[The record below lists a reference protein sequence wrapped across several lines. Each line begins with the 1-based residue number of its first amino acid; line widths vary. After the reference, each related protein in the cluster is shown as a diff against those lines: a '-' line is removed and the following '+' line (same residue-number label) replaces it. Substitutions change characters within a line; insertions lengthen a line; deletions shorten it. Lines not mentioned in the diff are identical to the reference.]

1 MADVSQD
8 QGGTVPRRPVLRP
21 FSGNPRG
28 AGQGPLKALGA
39 RRIAVAP
46 FAHVP
51 EGGSAEAVT
60 ASATPPG
67 VEASAEASVERVF
80 APDAATALTSVET
93 ALEIEGT
100 NSTAPDLAAVDE
112 STAVAEGGF
121 SSALDVESLSERQ
134 EAPSEWA
141 AESVAFG
148 SAADEEVAPASQ
160 SAEWSASIEPI
171 VDVAA
176 VEQVAEVASESA
188 VESLAPTELATLDSG
203 VAEGA
208 VNGSRAI
215 DARQD
220 SEEVSAPAGRFA
232 EQGEWRDAGI
242 ENANVGATVY
252 EAEFASLAVE
262 SNELASAEL
271 ASAELASAEL
281 ASPELSSPE
290 PASVELALPEVAAAV
305 VDERPV
311 EFANDFVLDDEAY
324 AALDDSAYAAPDDSA
339 YAAPDDSAYAALDDG
354 AYVALDESECSALN
368 VGGYETP
375 DDESEIVSEVAAVS
389 AGQDEP
395 VEVGDVDAGAF
406 EDVSA
411 TALLDAAAP
420 LAPIEAA
427 SDGLAEVQAPVAP
440 DAVAAE
446 SIEAVASETETTET
460 ELAGAAAAWDGQSES
475 VLMPAPSAEMS
486 PEKAKGTGAAAWSVD
501 PVNDT
506 VTATESSAA
515 VASSLLDAELDRFS
529 LAPEEV
535 VAMPTP
541 IPGLES
547 LMGDGVVAGVQS
559 TGAWIAAGP
568 SLEREGDDDAP
579 ESQADVDLRA
589 FVARSQS
596 QAHILAT
603 LEAVAR
609 RVRGGEIVPTTDAGA
624 SPEAVLASV
633 LSSLLSARP

>member
-51 EGGSAEAVT
+51 EGGSDEAVT
-60 ASATPPG
+60 ASATPRG

-232 EQGEWRDAGI
+232 EQGEWRGAGI

-281 ASPELSSPE
+281 ASPELTSPELSSPE

-324 AALDDSAYAAPDDSA
+324 AALDDSAYAEPDDSA
-339 YAAPDDSAYAALDDG
+339 YATLDDG

-427 SDGLAEVQAPVAP
+427 SDGLAEVQASVAP

-460 ELAGAAAAWDGQSES
+460 ELAGAAAAWDGESES

-486 PEKAKGTGAAAWSVD
+486 PEMAKGTGAAAWSVD
-501 PVNDT
+501 PVNET

>member
-51 EGGSAEAVT
+51 EGGSDEAVT
-60 ASATPPG
+60 ASATPRG

-134 EAPSEWA
+134 EAPNEWA

-160 SAEWSASIEPI
+160 SVEWTASIEPI

-232 EQGEWRDAGI
+232 EQGEWRGAGI

-271 ASAELASAEL
+271 ASADLASAEL
-281 ASPELSSPE
+281 ASPELTSPELSSPE

-324 AALDDSAYAAPDDSA
+324 AALDDSAYAEPDDSA
-339 YAAPDDSAYAALDDG
+339 YATLDDG

-375 DDESEIVSEVAAVS
+375 DDESEIVSAVAAVS

-427 SDGLAEVQAPVAP
+427 SDGLAEVQASVAP

-460 ELAGAAAAWDGQSES
+460 ELASAAAAWDGESES

-486 PEKAKGTGAAAWSVD
+486 PEMAKGTGAAAWSVD

>member
-51 EGGSAEAVT
+51 EGGSDEAVT

-134 EAPSEWA
+134 EAPNEWA

-220 SEEVSAPAGRFA
+220 SEEVSAPARRFA
-232 EQGEWRDAGI
+232 EQGEWRGAGI

-324 AALDDSAYAAPDDSA
+324 AALDDSAYAEPDDSA
-339 YAAPDDSAYAALDDG
+339 YATLDDG
-354 AYVALDESECSALN
+354 AYVALDERECSALN

-375 DDESEIVSEVAAVS
+375 DDESEIVSAVAAVS

-427 SDGLAEVQAPVAP
+427 SDGLAEVQASVAP

-460 ELAGAAAAWDGQSES
+460 ERAGAAAAWDGESES

-486 PEKAKGTGAAAWSVD
+486 PEMAKGTGAAAWSVD
-501 PVNDT
+501 PVNET

>member
-339 YAAPDDSAYAALDDG
+339 YAALDDG

-446 SIEAVASETETTET
+446 TIEAVASETETTET
-460 ELAGAAAAWDGQSES
+460 ELASAAAA
-475 VLMPAPSAEMS
+475 
-486 PEKAKGTGAAAWSVD
+486 
-501 PVNDT
+501 
-506 VTATESSAA
+506 
-515 VASSLLDAELDRFS
+515 
-529 LAPEEV
+529 
-535 VAMPTP
+535 
-541 IPGLES
+541 
-547 LMGDGVVAGVQS
+547 
-559 TGAWIAAGP
+559 
-568 SLEREGDDDAP
+568 
-579 ESQADVDLRA
+579 
-589 FVARSQS
+589 
-596 QAHILAT
+596 
-603 LEAVAR
+603 
-609 RVRGGEIVPTTDAGA
+609 
-624 SPEAVLASV
+624 
-633 LSSLLSARP
+633 

>member
-51 EGGSAEAVT
+51 EGGSDEAVT
-60 ASATPPG
+60 ASATPRG

-188 VESLAPTELATLDSG
+188 VESLAPTELATLESG
-203 VAEGA
+203 VAEDA

-215 DARQD
+215 DARRD
-220 SEEVSAPAGRFA
+220 SEEVSASAGRFA
-232 EQGEWRDAGI
+232 EQREWPGAGI
-242 ENANVGATVY
+242 ENANATVY
-252 EAEFASLAVE
+252 EAEPASLAVE

-271 ASAELASAEL
+271 ASAELASPEL
-281 ASPELSSPE
+281 TLPELTSPELTSPELSSPE

-339 YAAPDDSAYAALDDG
+339 YATLDDG

-375 DDESEIVSEVAAVS
+375 DDESEIVSAVAAVS

-427 SDGLAEVQAPVAP
+427 SDGLAEVQASVAP

-486 PEKAKGTGAAAWSVD
+486 PEMAKGTGAAAWSVD

-559 TGAWIAAGP
+559 AGAWIAAEP

>member
-1 MADVSQD
+1 M
-8 QGGTVPRRPVLRP
+8 
-21 FSGNPRG
+21 
-28 AGQGPLKALGA
+28 
-39 RRIAVAP
+39 
-46 FAHVP
+46 
-51 EGGSAEAVT
+51 T
-60 ASATPPG
+60 ASATPRG

-112 STAVAEGGF
+112 STTVAEGGF

-188 VESLAPTELATLDSG
+188 VESLAPTELATLESG

-232 EQGEWRDAGI
+232 EQGEWRGAGI

-281 ASPELSSPE
+281 ALPELTSPSSSPELSSPE

-324 AALDDSAYAAPDDSA
+324 AALDDSAYAEPDDSA
-339 YAAPDDSAYAALDDG
+339 YATLDDG

-375 DDESEIVSEVAAVS
+375 DDESEIVSAVAAVS

-427 SDGLAEVQAPVAP
+427 SDGLAEVQASVAP

-460 ELAGAAAAWDGQSES
+460 ELAGAAAAWDGESES

-486 PEKAKGTGAAAWSVD
+486 PETAKGTGAAAWSVD

>member
-1 MADVSQD
+1 M
-8 QGGTVPRRPVLRP
+8 
-21 FSGNPRG
+21 
-28 AGQGPLKALGA
+28 
-39 RRIAVAP
+39 
-46 FAHVP
+46 
-51 EGGSAEAVT
+51 T
-60 ASATPPG
+60 ASATPRG

-112 STAVAEGGF
+112 STTVAEGGF

-188 VESLAPTELATLDSG
+188 VESLAPTELATLESG

-232 EQGEWRDAGI
+232 EQGEWRGAGI

-281 ASPELSSPE
+281 ASPELTSPELSSPE

-339 YAAPDDSAYAALDDG
+339 YAALDDG

-375 DDESEIVSEVAAVS
+375 DDESEIVSAVAAVS

-427 SDGLAEVQAPVAP
+427 SDGLAEVQASVAP

-460 ELAGAAAAWDGQSES
+460 ELAGAAAAWDGESES

-486 PEKAKGTGAAAWSVD
+486 PEMAKGTGAAAWSVD

>member
-232 EQGEWRDAGI
+232 EQGEWRGAGI

-324 AALDDSAYAAPDDSA
+324 AALDDSAYAEPDDSA
-339 YAAPDDSAYAALDDG
+339 YATLDDG

-427 SDGLAEVQAPVAP
+427 SDGLAEVQASVAP

-460 ELAGAAAAWDGQSES
+460 ERAGAAAAWDGESES

-486 PEKAKGTGAAAWSVD
+486 PETAKGTGAAAWSVD
-501 PVNDT
+501 PVNET

>member
-51 EGGSAEAVT
+51 EGGSDEAVT
-60 ASATPPG
+60 ASATPRG

-148 SAADEEVAPASQ
+148 SAADEQVAPASQ

-232 EQGEWRDAGI
+232 EQGEWRGAGI

-281 ASPELSSPE
+281 ASPELTSPELSSPE

-324 AALDDSAYAAPDDSA
+324 AALDDSAYAEPDDSA
-339 YAAPDDSAYAALDDG
+339 YATLDDG

-375 DDESEIVSEVAAVS
+375 DDESEIVSAVAAVS

-427 SDGLAEVQAPVAP
+427 SDGLAEVQASVAP

-460 ELAGAAAAWDGQSES
+460 ERAGAAAAWDGESES

-486 PEKAKGTGAAAWSVD
+486 PETAKGTGAAAWSVD
-501 PVNDT
+501 PVNET

>member
-1 MADVSQD
+1 
-8 QGGTVPRRPVLRP
+8 
-21 FSGNPRG
+21 
-28 AGQGPLKALGA
+28 
-39 RRIAVAP
+39 
-46 FAHVP
+46 
-51 EGGSAEAVT
+51 
-60 ASATPPG
+60 
-67 VEASAEASVERVF
+67 
-80 APDAATALTSVET
+80 
-93 ALEIEGT
+93 
-100 NSTAPDLAAVDE
+100 
-112 STAVAEGGF
+112 

-160 SAEWSASIEPI
+160 SAEWSASIEPV

-188 VESLAPTELATLDSG
+188 VESPSPTELATLDSG

-215 DARQD
+215 DARRD

-375 DDESEIVSEVAAVS
+375 DDESEIVSAVAAVS

-427 SDGLAEVQAPVAP
+427 SDGLAEVQASVAP

-486 PEKAKGTGAAAWSVD
+486 PEMAKGTGAAAWSVD

>member
-1 MADVSQD
+1 M
-8 QGGTVPRRPVLRP
+8 
-21 FSGNPRG
+21 
-28 AGQGPLKALGA
+28 
-39 RRIAVAP
+39 
-46 FAHVP
+46 
-51 EGGSAEAVT
+51 T

-93 ALEIEGT
+93 ALDIEGT
-100 NSTAPDLAAVDE
+100 NSPAPDLAAVDE

-188 VESLAPTELATLDSG
+188 VESLAPTELATLESG

-220 SEEVSAPAGRFA
+220 SEEVSASAGRFA
-232 EQGEWRDAGI
+232 EQGEWRGAGI

-324 AALDDSAYAAPDDSA
+324 AALDDSAYSAPDDSA
-339 YAAPDDSAYAALDDG
+339 YATLDDG

-375 DDESEIVSEVAAVS
+375 DDESEIVSAVAAVS

-427 SDGLAEVQAPVAP
+427 SDGLAEVQASVAP

-460 ELAGAAAAWDGQSES
+460 ELAGAAAAWDGESES

-486 PEKAKGTGAAAWSVD
+486 PETAKGTGAAAWSVD

>member
-112 STAVAEGGF
+112 STTVAEGGF

-232 EQGEWRDAGI
+232 EQGEWRGAGI

-281 ASPELSSPE
+281 ASPELTSPELSSPE

-324 AALDDSAYAAPDDSA
+324 AALDDSAYAEPDDSA
-339 YAAPDDSAYAALDDG
+339 YATLDDG

-427 SDGLAEVQAPVAP
+427 SDGLAEVQASVAP

-460 ELAGAAAAWDGQSES
+460 ELAGAAAAWDGESES

-486 PEKAKGTGAAAWSVD
+486 PEMAKGTGAAAWSVD
-501 PVNDT
+501 PVDDT

>member
-112 STAVAEGGF
+112 STTVAEGGF

-188 VESLAPTELATLDSG
+188 VESLAPTELATLESG

-232 EQGEWRDAGI
+232 EQGEWRGAGI

-339 YAAPDDSAYAALDDG
+339 YATLDDG

-375 DDESEIVSEVAAVS
+375 DDESEIVSAVAAVS

-427 SDGLAEVQAPVAP
+427 SDGLAEVQASVAP

-460 ELAGAAAAWDGQSES
+460 ELASAAAAWDGESES

-486 PEKAKGTGAAAWSVD
+486 PEMAKGTGAAAWSVD